1 MAAGRVEGC
10 KEIWR
15 WLAVFI
21 RSSVSKAYLFA
32 YSLKISKNRYLRIG
46 KYYVIVGK
54 NITFM
59 QFERRKSMSKQEFLE
74 TLRRALARELSES
87 EVADNINYYWNY
99 IEQQIAMGKSEEQVL
114 QELGDP
120 RLIARTILQV
130 DEKRDEESFA
140 ESTVYE
146 GEDGTYREESGYED
160 VYQGVHEQVHRM
172 SVKDWIRI
180 ILVLAIILLVLGTV
194 FHILWKLLPV
204 FLLIAGILWIYRRVI
219 R

>member
-1 MAAGRVEGC
+1 
-10 KEIWR
+10 
-15 WLAVFI
+15 
-21 RSSVSKAYLFA
+21 
-32 YSLKISKNRYLRIG
+32 
-46 KYYVIVGK
+46 
-54 NITFM
+54 
-59 QFERRKSMSKQEFLE
+59 MSKQEFLE
-74 TLRRALARELSES
+74 TLRRTLARELSES

-99 IEQQIAMGKSEEQVL
+99 IEQQIAMGKNEEQVL
-114 QELGDP
+114 LELGDP

-180 ILVLAIILLVLGTV
+180 ILVLAVILLVLGTV

-204 FLLIAGILWIYRRVI
+204 FLLIAGILWIYRRVA

>member
-1 MAAGRVEGC
+1 
-10 KEIWR
+10 
-15 WLAVFI
+15 
-21 RSSVSKAYLFA
+21 
-32 YSLKISKNRYLRIG
+32 
-46 KYYVIVGK
+46 
-54 NITFM
+54 M

-130 DEKRDEESFA
+130 DEKRDEESFT

-146 GEDGTYREESGYED
+146 GEDGTYREESGYEEM
-160 VYQGVHEQVHRM
+160 YQGVHEQVHRM

-204 FLLIAGILWIYRRVI
+204 FLLIAGILWIYRRVT

>member
-1 MAAGRVEGC
+1 MIESKLCRAFADV
-10 KEIWR
+10 KT
-15 WLAVFI
+15 L
-21 RSSVSKAYLFA
+21 RSFFVCGKRRSL
-32 YSLKISKNRYLRIG
+32 LKISKNRYLRIG

-146 GEDGTYREESGYED
+146 GEDGVYREESGYED

-180 ILVLAIILLVLGTV
+180 ILVLAIVLLVLGTI
-194 FHILWKLLPV
+194 FHILWKLLPI
-204 FLLIAGILWIYRRVI
+204 FLLIAGILWIYRRVT